1 LTASQVAALGLPELV
16 QAEEKLRVISQDRNL
31 RDLYEQRMKAQRDA
45 IAWEKDRISAWLEQ
59 GEKAG
64 LDKGMKLGLEKGE
77 KAGLEKGLRE
87 AIGDM
92 CELLGIQLTPPRRA
106 LLETLDAAALKSF
119 RDRLKA
125 SRAWP
130 LP

>member
-1 LTASQVAALGLPELV
+1 MGLPELV
-16 QAEEKLRVISQDRNL
+16 QAEEKLRVISQDGNL
-31 RDLYEQRMKAQRDA
+31 RDLYEQRMKVQRDA
-45 IAWEKDRISAWLEQ
+45 IAWKKDHIADWLEQ

-64 LDKGMKLGLEKGE
+64 LEKGK
-77 KAGLEKGLRE
+77 KAGLEEGLRE

-92 CELLGIQLTPPRRA
+92 CELLGIELTAPRRA
-106 LLETLDAAALKSF
+106 LLETLDTAALKSF